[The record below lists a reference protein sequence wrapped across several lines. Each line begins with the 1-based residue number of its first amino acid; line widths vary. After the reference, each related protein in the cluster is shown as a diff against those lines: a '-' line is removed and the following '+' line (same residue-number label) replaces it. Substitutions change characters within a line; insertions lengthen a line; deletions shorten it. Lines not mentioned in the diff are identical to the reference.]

1 MNTGFDLG
9 LAAKRAV
16 VTGGA
21 GTIGG
26 AICTLLAAQG
36 VEVWSLDRKPSDD
49 AAIRSV
55 VADVRDRASLER
67 ARETIAAPVDILVN
81 AHGLQIR
88 APAMECTDEALAAIF
103 DVNVSGSWRTAQVFG
118 KEMRARG
125 GAIVNIASVN
135 GIIAAKTGAA
145 YGVSKAAL
153 IHFTR
158 VLALELAPTVRV
170 NAVAP
175 QSVRSGMT
183 ADLYADPAYIEAK
196 TRMTPMG
203 RLGTADDIANAVVV
217 LASPR
222 MSYVTGQVWTVDGG
236 VSLP

>member
-1 MNTGFDLG
+1 MSAFDLG
-9 LAAKRAV
+9 IAGKRAV
-16 VTGGA
+16 VSGGA

-26 AICTLLAAQG
+26 AICRLLASQG
-36 VEVWSLDRKPSDD
+36 AEAWSVDLAPSK
-49 AAIRSV
+49 AANIKSV
-55 VADVRDRASLER
+55 VADVRDRAS
-67 ARETIAAPVDILVN
+67 IAAARDEIGPVDILVN

-88 APAMECTDEALAAIF
+88 ASAMECSDEALAAIL
-103 DVNVSGSWRTAQVFG
+103 DVNVAGSWRTCQVFG
-118 KEMRARG
+118 EDMRKRG

-158 VLALELAPTVRV
+158 VLALELAPKVRV

-175 QSVRSGMT
+175 QSVRSNMT

-203 RLGTADDIANAVVV
+203 RLGTPEDIANLVAV
-217 LASPR
+217 LASER
-222 MSYVTGQVWTVDGG
+222 TSYVTGQVWTVDGG